1 MIQGKV
7 ILEELQALNS
17 LKELAQSY
25 EEIAVVRMQKIKDSV
40 IHTRDFLSDLSDVFV
55 DLKASYLREFKDL
68 LSRRKV
74 GNQTLLP
81 SLQKTGKTLLV
92 YLSSNGKLYGSV
104 TQKTYRLFIDDIRR
118 NKLGES
124 DLLIIGRAGKEM
136 FENAQT
142 GKQFEYFEMPDTNV
156 EIEHIRQL
164 IKRFLQYE
172 KVYVYYGKFN
182 NVVRQNPIA
191 TSITGEDIFE
201 TEIASPTRRED
212 RFIFEPSLE
221 RLFNFFESQIMANL
235 FSQTLLE
242 NQLARHASRVNAM
255 EEALIHIEEEGK
267 KLLRQK
273 TRFKHMLQNRKQL
286 ETVSGSVLW
295 G

>member
-156 EIEHIRQL
+156 EI
-164 IKRFLQYE
+164 
-172 KVYVYYGKFN
+172 
-182 NVVRQNPIA
+182 
-191 TSITGEDIFE
+191 
-201 TEIASPTRRED
+201 
-212 RFIFEPSLE
+212 
-221 RLFNFFESQIMANL
+221 
-235 FSQTLLE
+235 
-242 NQLARHASRVNAM
+242 
-255 EEALIHIEEEGK
+255 
-267 KLLRQK
+267 
-273 TRFKHMLQNRKQL
+273 
-286 ETVSGSVLW
+286 
-295 G
+295 